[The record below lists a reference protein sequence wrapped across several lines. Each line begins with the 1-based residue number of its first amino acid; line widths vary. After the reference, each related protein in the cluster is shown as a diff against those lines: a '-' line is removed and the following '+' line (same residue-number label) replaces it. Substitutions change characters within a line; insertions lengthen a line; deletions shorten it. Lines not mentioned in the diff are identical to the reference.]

1 MLIVGLTG
9 GIGSGKTTISDAFAR
24 LGVPVI
30 DTDILARELVA
41 RGQPA
46 LSAIIER
53 FGPEYLDKSGNL
65 NRIQL
70 RKRIFTDPIARQHLE
85 AILHPRI
92 RSELR
97 QRLVILEATYC
108 IVVVPLLLE
117 TGMTDTVHRVL
128 VVDVPETL
136 QLSRVMSRDNIDET
150 QAKRILAAQINRNER
165 LARADDIINNNGNL
179 TDLYHQVT
187 ALHHQYQ
194 AFAIENCPKKSGDE
208 PRVS

>member
-9 GIGSGKTTISDAFAR
+9 GICSGKTTVSDAFAR

-46 LSAIIER
+46 LTAIVEQ
-53 FGPEYLDKSGNL
+53 FGPEYLDESGNL
-65 NRIQL
+65 NRNQL
-70 RKRIFTDPIARQHLE
+70 RKRIFADPIARQHLE

-97 QRLVILEATYC
+97 RRLAALKATYC

-117 TGMTDTVHRVL
+117 TGMADMVHRIL
-128 VVDVPETL
+128 VVDIPETL
-136 QLSRVMSRDNIDET
+136 QLSRVISRDSVDET
-150 QAKRILAAQINRNER
+150 QARCILAAQVKRNKR
-165 LARADDIINNNGNL
+165 LARADDIIDNSGGL
-179 TDLYHQVT
+179 TDLDHQIT
-187 ALHHQYQ
+187 NLHHQYQ
-194 AFAIENCPKKSGDE
+194 ALATEHRPQQSGDE